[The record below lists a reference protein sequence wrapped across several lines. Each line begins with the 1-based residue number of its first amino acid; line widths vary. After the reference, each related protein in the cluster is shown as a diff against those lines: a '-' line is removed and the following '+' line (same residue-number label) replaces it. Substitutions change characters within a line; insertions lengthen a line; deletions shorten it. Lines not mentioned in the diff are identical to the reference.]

1 MDSTVLFL
9 HGALVRTS
17 RLILEGLAAFAA
29 ERGWQVLNICPPKSA
44 GPGYLRRIAAHW
56 NAIGI
61 VEDCGAEKTMPIPG
75 SPLGIPFVCIDLD
88 PSKRKALRPSRRSA
102 RPRPVGF
109 VEADTGALVQMAVQ
123 ELMRQDFMSYAYVS
137 AHKKRYWSDLRRAV
151 FQRMIE
157 EAGGDFYSFDGLS
170 VQTGDAPTIRK
181 LGEWLNTLPKP
192 CGILAANDRTAALV
206 LSAARRHGMDV
217 PGMVGVIGIDND
229 AMLCENMHPS
239 LSSVEVDFR
248 RGGFLAGQLL
258 DGLLTGEEAGGTSLR
273 YGAKRFVQ
281 RLSTRRLKQQM
292 PSVRTAL
299 DFIRRHAVEG
309 ISAADVLPLLGGSRR
324 SAEKRFRAAVGKSIL
339 EEIADVRFERLFPL
353 LEQRHLPLNTLA
365 GRTGFASENLLQR
378 QFKARTG
385 MTLSAYRR
393 QLGP

>member
-1 MDSTVLFL
+1 MPL
-9 HGALVRTS
+9 
-17 RLILEGLAAFAA
+17 
-29 ERGWQVLNICPPKSA
+29 
-44 GPGYLRRIAAHW
+44 PGTP
-56 NAIGI
+56 
-61 VEDCGAEKTMPIPG
+61 VD
-75 SPLGIPFVCIDLD
+75 IPFVCIDLD
-88 PSKRKALRPSRRSA
+88 PSKKKALRSFRRNA
-102 RPRPVGF
+102 RPRPIGF
-109 VEADTGALVQMAVQ
+109 VEADTDALVQMAVK

-157 EAGGDFYSFDGLS
+157 GAGGDFCAFDGLS
-170 VQTGDAPTIRK
+170 VQTGDAPTIQK
-181 LGEWLNTLPKP
+181 LGEWLKTLPKP

-217 PGMVGVIGIDND
+217 PDMVGVIGIDND

-239 LSSVEVDFR
+239 LSSVEIDFR
-248 RGGFLAGQLL
+248 HGGYLAGLLL
-258 DGLLTGEEAGGTSLR
+258 DRLLVGEKADEMSLR

-281 RLSTRRLKQQM
+281 RLSTRRIRHQM
-292 PSVRTAL
+292 PSVRMAL
-299 DFIRRHAVEG
+299 DFIRRHAAEG

-324 SAEKRFRAAVGKSIL
+324 SAEKRFRAATGKSIL
-339 EEIADVRFERLFPL
+339 KEITDVRFERLFPL

-365 GRTGFASENLLQR
+365 GRTGFSSENLLQR

-393 QLGP
+393 QLGSTLHRCACA